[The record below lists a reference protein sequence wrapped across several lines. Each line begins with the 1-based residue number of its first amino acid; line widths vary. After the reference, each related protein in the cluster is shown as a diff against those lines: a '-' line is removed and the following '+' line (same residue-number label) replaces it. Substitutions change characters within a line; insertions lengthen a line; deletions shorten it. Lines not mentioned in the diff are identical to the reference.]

1 VDYDAAGCYECRLAV
16 TDKIICFY
24 SKISFDISLLLAPLN
39 DRCQINNRMIEE
51 NKEQV
56 PHDI

>member
-1 VDYDAAGCYECRLAV
+1 VV
-16 TDKIICFY
+16 IDKIICGY
-24 SKISFDISLLLAPLN
+24 SKISFDISLLLAPFN